1 MMRQQFRDSF
11 RKLFFLCLSVFL
23 VALPAEKVF
32 CASAS
37 MVNGLPD
44 LTVLVEK
51 VGPAVV
57 NVRTVEKIQARR
69 SPAYEMDENFQE
81 YLFRFFGVPRPDS
94 PQAQSRQKE
103 QIRRG
108 LGSGFIITPDGY
120 ILTNHHVIDNADEVF
135 VRLTDNREFKAKVI
149 GSDKRT
155 DVALLKIDGNVLP
168 YLKTGKSS
176 SIKAGEWVL
185 AIGSPFALE
194 NTVTA
199 GIVSA
204 KARDTGDYLPLIQT
218 DVAVNPGNSGGPLIN
233 MAGEAIGIN
242 SQIYSRSGGYMGI
255 SFAIPIDEA
264 LRVTEQLKK
273 NGKVTRGQIGI
284 QVGEITDETA
294 AALNLPSKQGAL
306 VVRVESGSS
315 AEKAGLEAGDIILKF
330 NDQVIDKISE
340 LPRLVGDTSP
350 GSTVRL
356 SVWRKGK
363 TISLPVTVSTMNTET
378 QASKLSK
385 ADTGKG
391 TDVSSRVLGLTV
403 SDLDAAQK
411 KHYGVKQGVLVTGS
425 ENPAAASG
433 IRKGDVILRINNV
446 DIASQSDFQR
456 LVSKIDGKKVV
467 VLLRLRNDMISYVA
481 VHPANV
487 K

>member
-1 MMRQQFRDSF
+1 MKKPLIPSF
-11 RKLFFLCLSVFL
+11 PKLIFLLLSIFVLAFP
-23 VALPAEKVF
+23 VDRAF
-32 CASAS
+32 SASAG

-44 LTVLVEK
+44 LTALVEK

-57 NVRTVEKIQARR
+57 NIRTVEKIQSKRN
-69 SPAYEMDENFQE
+69 PVYEMNEDFQE

-108 LGSGFIITPDGY
+108 LGSGFIISPDGY
-120 ILTNHHVIDNADEVF
+120 VLTNHHVIDNADDVF
-135 VRLTDNREFKAKVI
+135 VRLTDNREFKAKLV

-155 DVALLKIDGNVLP
+155 DVALLKIDGNTLP
-168 YLKTGKSS
+168 YLKTGKSAD
-176 SIKAGEWVL
+176 IKAGQWVL

-199 GIVSA
+199 GIISA

-264 LRVTEQLKK
+264 LRVSEQLKK
-273 NGKVTRGQIGI
+273 SGKVTRGQLGI
-284 QVGEITDETA
+284 QVGEVSSETA
-294 AALNLPSKQGAL
+294 KALNLPNKQGVL
-306 VVRVESGSS
+306 VVYVESGSP
-315 AEKAGLEAGDIILKF
+315 AEKAGLEAGDIIVKF
-330 NDQVIDKISE
+330 NEQSIEKISE

-350 GSTVRL
+350 GKTVNL

-363 TISLPVTVSTMNTET
+363 TLSLPVTVSAMQSDVQFSRVPQTDKEGGSMLS
-378 QASKLSK
+378 SK
-385 ADTGKG
+385 
-391 TDVSSRVLGLTV
+391 VLGLVV
-403 SDLDAAQK
+403 SDLNAAQK
-411 KHYGVKQGVLVTGS
+411 KRLGIKQGVLVTRA
-425 ENPAAASG
+425 ENPAVASG
-433 IRKGDVILRINNV
+433 IRKGDIILRLNNADV
-446 DIASQSDFQR
+446 VNQNSFQE
-456 LVSKIDGKKVV
+456 LVSKIDRKKIA
-467 VLLRLRNDMISYVA
+467 VLLIQRNNMISYMTVQP
-481 VHPANV
+481 VNER
-487 K
+487 

>member
-1 MMRQQFRDSF
+1 MKQQAKNSLQ
-11 RKLFFLCLSVFL
+11 KLFFLFLSVFL
-23 VALPAEKVF
+23 IAVPAGKVF
-32 CASAS
+32 CSSAS
-37 MVNGLPD
+37 MAGSLPD

-57 NVRTVEKIQARR
+57 NIRTVEKIQARR
-69 SPAYEMDENFQE
+69 NPVYEMDENFQE

-94 PQAQSRQKE
+94 SQAQPQQKE

-108 LGSGFIITPDGY
+108 LGSGFIITPNGY
-120 ILTNHHVIDNADEVF
+120 VLTNHHVIDNADEVF

-155 DVALLKIDGNVLP
+155 DVALLKIDGDALP
-168 YLKTGKSS
+168 YLKTGKSAN
-176 SIKAGEWVL
+176 IKAGEWVL

-273 NGKVTRGQIGI
+273 NGKVTRPALGI
-284 QVGEITDETA
+284 QMVNLSNINTSDIRR
-294 AALNLPSKQGAL
+294 LNIPSNVTSGV
-306 VVRVESGSS
+306 VVRSVQSNMPANGHLEKYDVITKVDDKEIASS
-315 AEKAGLEAGDIILKF
+315 TDLQSALYNHSI
-330 NDQVIDKISE
+330 
-340 LPRLVGDTSP
+340 GDTIKI
-350 GSTVRL
+350 TYYRN
-356 SVWRKGK
+356 GK
-363 TISLPVTVSTMNTET
+363 EET
-378 QASKLSK
+378 TSIKLDK
-385 ADTGKG
+385 
-391 TDVSSRVLGLTV
+391 SSG
-403 SDLDAAQK
+403 DLE
-411 KHYGVKQGVLVTGS
+411 S
-425 ENPAAASG
+425 
-433 IRKGDVILRINNV
+433 
-446 DIASQSDFQR
+446 
-456 LVSKIDGKKVV
+456 
-467 VLLRLRNDMISYVA
+467 
-481 VHPANV
+481 
-487 K
+487 

>member
-1 MMRQQFRDSF
+1 MKKPLIPSF
-11 RKLFFLCLSVFL
+11 PKLIFLLLSIFVLAFP
-23 VALPAEKVF
+23 VDRAFSAPAG
-32 CASAS
+32 

-44 LTVLVEK
+44 LTALVEK

-57 NVRTVEKIQARR
+57 NIRTVEKIQSRR
-69 SPAYEMDENFQE
+69 NPVYEMNEDFQE

-108 LGSGFIITPDGY
+108 LGSGFIISPDGY
-120 ILTNHHVIDNADEVF
+120 VLTNHHVIDNADDVF
-135 VRLTDNREFKAKVI
+135 VRLTDNREFKAKLV

-155 DVALLKIDGNVLP
+155 DVALLKIDGNTLP
-168 YLKTGKSS
+168 YLKTGKSAD
-176 SIKAGEWVL
+176 IKAGQWVL

-199 GIVSA
+199 GIISA

-264 LRVTEQLKK
+264 LRVSEQLKK
-273 NGKVTRGQIGI
+273 SGKVTRGQLGI
-284 QVGEITDETA
+284 QVGEVSSETA
-294 AALNLPSKQGAL
+294 KALNLPNKQGVL
-306 VVRVESGSS
+306 VVHVESGSP
-315 AEKAGLEAGDIILKF
+315 AEKAGLEAGDIIVKF
-330 NDQVIDKISE
+330 NEQSIEKISE

-350 GSTVRL
+350 GKTVNL

-363 TISLPVTVSTMNTET
+363 TLSLPVTVSAMQSDVQFSRVPQTDKEGGSMLS
-378 QASKLSK
+378 SK
-385 ADTGKG
+385 
-391 TDVSSRVLGLTV
+391 VLGLVV
-403 SDLDAAQK
+403 SDLNAAQK
-411 KHYGVKQGVLVTGS
+411 KRLGIKQGVLVTRA
-425 ENPAAASG
+425 ENPAVASG
-433 IRKGDVILRINNV
+433 IRKGDIILRLNNADV
-446 DIASQSDFQR
+446 VNQNSFQE
-456 LVSKIDGKKVV
+456 LVSKIDRKKIA
-467 VLLRLRNDMISYVA
+467 VLLIQRNNMISYITVQP
-481 VHPANV
+481 VNER
-487 K
+487 

>member
-1 MMRQQFRDSF
+1 M
-11 RKLFFLCLSVFL
+11 
-23 VALPAEKVF
+23 
-32 CASAS
+32 
-37 MVNGLPD
+37 
-44 LTVLVEK
+44 TVLVEK

-57 NVRTVEKIQARR
+57 NIRTVEKIQARR
-69 SPAYEMDENFQE
+69 NPVYEMDENFQE

-94 PQAQSRQKE
+94 SQAQPQQKE

-108 LGSGFIITPDGY
+108 LGSGFIITPNGY
-120 ILTNHHVIDNADEVF
+120 VLTNHHVIDNADEVF

-155 DVALLKIDGNVLP
+155 DVALLKIDGDALP
-168 YLKTGKSS
+168 YLKTGKSAN
-176 SIKAGEWVL
+176 IKAGEWVL

-294 AALNLPSKQGAL
+294 TALNLSNKQGAL
-306 VVRVESGSS
+306 VVRVEGGSA

-330 NDQVIDKISE
+330 NDQTIDKISE

-350 GSTVRL
+350 GTTVRL

-363 TISLPVTVSTMNTET
+363 TISLPVTVSTMNAET
-378 QASKLSK
+378 RAAGSSGK
-385 ADTGKG
+385 DNGKG
-391 TDVSSRVLGLTV
+391 MDMSSRVLGLTV
-403 SDLDAAQK
+403 ADLDADQK
-411 KHYGVKQGVLVTGS
+411 KHYGIKQGVLVTVS

-433 IRKGDVILRINNV
+433 IRKGDIILRINNT
-446 DIASQSDFQR
+446 DIASRNDFQR
-456 LVSKIDGKKVV
+456 LVSKVDRKKVV
-467 VLLRLRNDMISYVA
+467 VLLRLRNNMISYVT
-481 VHPANV
+481 VWPV
-487 K
+487 GSK